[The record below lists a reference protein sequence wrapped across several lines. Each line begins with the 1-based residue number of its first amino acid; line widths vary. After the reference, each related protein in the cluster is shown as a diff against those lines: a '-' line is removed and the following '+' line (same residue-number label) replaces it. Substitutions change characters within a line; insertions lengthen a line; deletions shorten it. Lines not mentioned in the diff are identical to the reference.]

1 MKHKEKASFAKALD
15 LALELIFKYNLNPA
29 VISACKN
36 LDELDIYLD
45 CLEDMQLNDF
55 KIFDIKYEISPMKV

>member
-1 MKHKEKASFAKALD
+1 MHNDRLH
-15 LALELIFKYNLNPA
+15 PA
-29 VISACKN
+29 IISACRN
-36 LDELDIYLD
+36 SQELNTYLD